1 VVLLQGPGLRVLGA
15 VDNARLSLLPGSIPP
30 GGGDDG
36 GGEDQDDAGDG
47 KDKPKKR
54 GGRCEAVECAC
65 RPTWP
70 VSKPRPS
77 SKKAAAD

>member
-1 VVLLQGPGLRVLGA
+1 MLGVMSTATLHRYRLTVVLPR
-15 VDNARLSLLPGSIPP
+15 RP

-36 GGEDQDDAGDG
+36 GGGREDQDDAGDS

-54 GGRCEAVECAC
+54 SGRCEAVECAC